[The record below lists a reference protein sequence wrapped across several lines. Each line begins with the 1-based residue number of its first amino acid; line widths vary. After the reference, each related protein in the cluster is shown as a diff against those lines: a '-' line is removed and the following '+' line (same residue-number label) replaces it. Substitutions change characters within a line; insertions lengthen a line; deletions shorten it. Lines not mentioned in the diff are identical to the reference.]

1 MRTLVIAGEYPWPE
15 ASGSRIRLA
24 MILRGLRRCGPTE
37 LFSIVSKFR
46 EDFGPPPP
54 TLDLDKV
61 VHVGFDNRAPS
72 MPELVPALL
81 RPGTPFGL
89 PRRDRPAIRSALAR
103 FMSGSYD
110 LVWFYGPRPWAL
122 TGRPVFAPTVLDL
135 IDLEDEKIVAR
146 LAAPRPPAIG
156 VLQRMRRAGATLAS
170 GEEIRRWRHFHRTSS
185 HQTATFVVCSDLDAE
200 RARATGVQGVEVIA
214 NGYAAPTRPVGRVE
228 IGTPP
233 TMLFQGLLRY
243 PPNID
248 AARWLAG
255 EVGPALRRQVPDVQ
269 IRLVGDHPAEL
280 GSLHDPPRV
289 TLVGRVPDI
298 TTELERADLVVAPLR
313 YGSGTRLKIIE
324 AFAQRIPVAAT
335 AIGSEGL
342 GAEHGVHLLVGDD
355 TPALVDA
362 CARLLTEPALRAEVV
377 SRAHE
382 LFERRFRSEV
392 IEEEIAAL
400 ARGLAD
406 RHH

>member
-15 ASGSRIRLA
+15 TSGSRIRLA

-46 EDFGPPPP
+46 EDFDPPPP
-54 TLDLDKV
+54 SLELDKV
-61 VHVGFDNRAPS
+61 AYVGFDNRQPS
-72 MPELVPALL
+72 MGELVPALL

-89 PRRDRPAIRSALAR
+89 PRRDRPLIRNALSR
-103 FMSGSYD
+103 FMSGRYD
-110 LVWFYGPRPWAL
+110 LIWFYGPRPWAM

-146 LAAPRPPAIG
+146 LAAPGPAPAG
-156 VLQRMRRAGATLAS
+156 ALGHVRRTAATLAS
-170 GEEIRRWRHFHRTSS
+170 EEEVRRWRHFHRSSS
-185 HQTATFVVCSDLDAE
+185 HRTAAFVVCSALDAE
-200 RARATGVQGVEVIA
+200 RAKATGVQGVEVIA
-214 NGYAAPTRPVGRVE
+214 NGYPAPERPVGRFEVGAPAT
-228 IGTPP
+228 I
-233 TMLFQGLLRY
+233 LFQGLLRY

-248 AARWLAG
+248 AARWLAH
-255 EVGPALRRQVPDVQ
+255 EVGPALRQQVPDVQ
-269 IRLVGDHPAEL
+269 IRLVGDHLPEL
-280 GSLHDPPRV
+280 ASLNDPPRV

-324 AFAQRIPVAAT
+324 AFAQKIPVAST
-335 AIGSEGL
+335 SIGSEGL
-342 GAEHGVHLLVGDD
+342 GAEDSVHLLIGDS
-355 TPALVDA
+355 TPALADA
-362 CARLLTEPALRAEVV
+362 CARLLRDPDLRAEVV
-377 SRAHE
+377 ARAHQ
-382 LFERRFRSEV
+382 LFDQRFRSEV

-400 ARGLAD
+400 ARGIAD